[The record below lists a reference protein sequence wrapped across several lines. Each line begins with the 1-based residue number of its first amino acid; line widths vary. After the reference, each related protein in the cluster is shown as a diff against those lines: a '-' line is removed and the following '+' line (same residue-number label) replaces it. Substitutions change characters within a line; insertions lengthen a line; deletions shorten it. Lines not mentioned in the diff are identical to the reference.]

1 VTRLA
6 AVLALL
12 ALANAAR
19 AADEAAILAVEPPP
33 LLSRFGFFTDMP
45 SLAPAAGVVAYDLA
59 TPLYSD
65 GALKSRAVYVPPGKA
80 ASWRDDEALAFPV
93 GSALIKTFA
102 FPADF
107 RAPERDL
114 RRIET
119 RVLLHQEDGWKAHAY
134 VWRDDLSDAE
144 LKVAGKRLTVA
155 FLDADGGKVE
165 FEYAVPNRNQ
175 CKGCHDIAGAIAPIG
190 PKARSLHYSGARKDG
205 RSQLAHWR
213 ELGILVDVPDLTRVA
228 VAVDAFDP
236 ATSVEARAR
245 AWLDVNC
252 AHCHREAGPASNS
265 GLFLD
270 RGETDPVKLGIGK
283 RPVAAGRG
291 AGDREFDIVPGQAE
305 RSILMLRVE
314 SAEPGIMMPELGRA
328 LVDEKGA
335 ALIRQWIASMR

>member
-1 VTRLA
+1 MKRLA
-6 AVLALL
+6 AVLALF

-19 AADEAAILAVEPPP
+19 AADEAAILAAEPPA
-33 LLSRFGFFTDMP
+33 LLSQYGFFADLAT
-45 SLAPAAGVVAYDLA
+45 LAPAQGVVAYDLA

-65 GALKSRAVYVPPGKA
+65 GALKSRAVYLPPGRA

-107 RAPERDL
+107 REPERNL

-144 LKVAGKRLTVA
+144 LKVAGKRIAVE
-155 FLDADGGKVE
+155 FVDADGGKVE

-175 CKGCHDIAGAIAPIG
+175 CKGCHDIGGAIAPIG
-190 PKARSLHYSGARKDG
+190 PKARNLHFAVRGG
-205 RSQLAHWR
+205 RSQLVLWQ
-213 ELGILVDVPDLTRVA
+213 ESGILVGGPDLTRVTAA
-228 VAVDAFDP
+228 VNAFDRQ
-236 ATSVEARAR
+236 AGANERAR

-265 GLFLD
+265 GLNLD
-270 RGETDPVKLGIGK
+270 RGETDRVKLGIGK

-291 AGDREFDIVPGQAE
+291 TGNREFDIVPGQPE

-314 SAEPGIMMPELGRA
+314 SAEPGVMMPELGRA
-328 LVDEKGA
+328 LVDEQGA
-335 ALIRQWIASMR
+335 ALIREWIVGLR

>member
-1 VTRLA
+1 MKRLA
-6 AVLALL
+6 AVLALF

-19 AADEAAILAVEPPP
+19 AADEAAILAVEPPA
-33 LLSRFGFFTDMP
+33 LLSQYGFFADLAT
-45 SLAPAAGVVAYDLA
+45 LAPAQGVVAYDLA

-65 GALKSRAVYVPPGKA
+65 GALKSRAAYLPPGKA
-80 ASWRDDEALAFPV
+80 ASWRDNEALAFPV

-107 RAPERDL
+107 REPERNL

-144 LKVAGKRLTVA
+144 LKVAGKRIAVE
-155 FLDADGGKVE
+155 FVDADGGKVE

-175 CKGCHDIAGAIAPIG
+175 CKGCHDIGGAIAPIG
-190 PKARSLHYSGARKDG
+190 PKARNLHIAVPGG
-205 RSQLAHWR
+205 RSQLVLWQ
-213 ELGILVDVPDLTRVA
+213 ESGILAGAPDLARVPA
-228 VAVDAFDP
+228 AIDAFDRQ
-236 ATSVEARAR
+236 AGVNERAR

-265 GLFLD
+265 GLNLD
-270 RGETDPVKLGIGK
+270 RGETDRVKLGIGK

-291 AGDREFDIVPGQAE
+291 TGNREFDIVPGRPE

-314 SAEPGIMMPELGRA
+314 SAEPGVMMPELGRA

-335 ALIRQWIASMR
+335 ALIREWIASLR